1 MLALPAW
8 ANKKLTVQQLK
19 NLLDSLQQDRKIDA
33 LAVHPN
39 ILFPS
44 RPISAILVSVHL
56 VRPIP
61 TIKK

>member
-56 VRPIP
+56 V
-61 TIKK
+61 